1 MSEHDLDRP
10 LSDDPADTEQDLTA
24 AEQRRDFLRRAG
36 LMTGAAVVGGALGQ
50 GALAQPVLRAAPVLL
65 DKAAVQTRLNGL
77 GSIQAQSQRLAESA
91 MLLRGLEIVRT
102 FNPDAAAS
110 FDLSFGLR
118 W

>member
-10 LSDDPADTEQDLTA
+10 LSDALLTPEPDPQP
-24 AEQRRDFLRRAG
+24 AEQRRNFLRRAG
-36 LMTGAAVVGGALGQ
+36 LMTGAAVVGGALGPT
-50 GALAQPVLRAAPVLL
+50 ALAQPVLRATPILL
-65 DKAAVQTRLNGL
+65 DKAAVQTRLSGL
-77 GSIQAQSQRLAESA
+77 NSIQGQSQRLAESA
-91 MLLRGLEIVRT
+91 MLLRGLELVRT